1 MLGRIL
7 KKDLKKRKGVNLIL
21 FLFIAIA
28 TVFLASSV
36 NNILVVTPAVDYYM
50 DYANVPDVYFNIVGT
65 GGGRGGRP
73 LACKQ
78 QSGHRNLWKKHHD
91 DHGG

>member
-65 GGGRGGRP
+65 
-73 LACKQ
+73 
-78 QSGHRNLWKKHHD
+78 
-91 DHGG
+91 

>member
-65 GGGRGGRP
+65 EEEEGRSTAGLQAAKRTSKP
-73 LACKQ
+73 MEKAP
-78 QSGHRNLWKKHHD
+78 
-91 DHGG
+91 